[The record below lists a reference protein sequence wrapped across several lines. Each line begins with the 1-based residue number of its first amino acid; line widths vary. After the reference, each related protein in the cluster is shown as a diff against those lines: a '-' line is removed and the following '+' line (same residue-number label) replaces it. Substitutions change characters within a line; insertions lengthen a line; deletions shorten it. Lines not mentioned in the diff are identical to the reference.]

1 MEFKMRTRKLL
12 TCVAFLFVAQTLTA
26 QNNAEALIR
35 LMVNQI
41 KSHKNVEINFNYQIN
56 TDGKKSVETE
66 KGKAWLQG
74 EAYKIEMKDQ
84 QTISD
89 GKTIWTYFIEEEEV
103 MVSNASEGVDNTPLK
118 LLNTLDESYVATLS
132 KMEDNGVGTIE
143 LANPKGQ
150 YKRVSLKVDMKK
162 TELKSADIYLEDGS
176 KLIINVEEMKFDQKL
191 DDKFFTFDE
200 KAHPKVDVI
209 DMR

>member
-1 MEFKMRTRKLL
+1 MKTKNIIACLFL
-12 TCVAFLFVAQTLTA
+12 LFVTQAVTA

-35 LMVNQI
+35 VLVNQV
-41 KSHKNVEINFNYQIN
+41 KSHQNMEMKFSYQISPDEK
-56 TDGKKSVETE
+56 TLIDAL

-74 EAYKIEMKDQ
+74 EAYKIELPEQ

-89 GKTIWTYFIEEEEV
+89 GKTIWSYLVDDEEV
-103 MVSNASEGVDNTPLK
+103 LVSNATEGTDNTPLK
-118 LLNTLDESYVATLS
+118 LLTSLDKNYAATLTNI
-132 KMEDNGVGTIE
+132 DAQCNAVIE

-150 YKRVSLKVDMKK
+150 YKRITLKINAKK
-162 TELKSADIYLEDGS
+162 TELKNVDIYMEDGS
-176 KLIINVEEMKFDQKL
+176 KVMITIEEMKFDQKL

-200 KAHPKVDVI
+200 KKHPNVDVI